1 LKMLSREELERCA
14 TEASTP
20 QSPAIVGT
28 LSGAC
33 LPSGA
38 CKSAAASVA
47 GLIATLKDLLEKDQT
62 YAEAR
67 TDQAVLDIGHAS
79 LAVAGTRSWRS
90 EWLCDLLI
98 SSQA

>member
-1 LKMLSREELERCA
+1 MLSREELERCA

-20 QSPAIVGT
+20 QPPAIVGT

-67 TDQAVLDIGHAS
+67 TDQAVLDWTSGMPVLLLQV
-79 LAVAGTRSWRS
+79 LAVGDRNGFAT
-90 EWLCDLLI
+90 C
-98 SSQA
+98 

>member
-1 LKMLSREELERCA
+1 MLSREELERCA

-20 QSPAIVGT
+20 QSHAMVGT

-67 TDQAVLDIGHAS
+67 TDQAVLDWTLGMPVLLLQV
-79 LAVAGTRSWRS
+79 LAVGDRNGFAT
-90 EWLCDLLI
+90 C
-98 SSQA
+98 